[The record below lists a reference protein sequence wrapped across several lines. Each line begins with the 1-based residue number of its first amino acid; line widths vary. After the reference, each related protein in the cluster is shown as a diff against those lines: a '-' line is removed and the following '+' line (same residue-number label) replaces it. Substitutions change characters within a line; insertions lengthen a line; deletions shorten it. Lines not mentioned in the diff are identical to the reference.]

1 MHPTP
6 TPATPLTDQALVAV
20 AVGHAHARAAART
33 PTVADL
39 LLGLAQEPEGAA
51 GQFLRTSEGPL
62 TALATRSLPPRL
74 APLDLARGW
83 AVADRT
89 PLPVWTV
96 DLLFAVVEAGGREL
110 RDVLATV
117 GIEPAA
123 LLPADDLRRALGR
136 GGHHELG
143 RRTVARETV
152 GLRPPGAATGPL
164 SPAADRAV
172 ARVRAVGGGAVD
184 LLLAMADDPAGD
196 VALPAL
202 ADLADAWTR
211 VSPAAGS
218 APGGG
223 WSGGD
228 WDAGLDAVVHAAT
241 TWCTGRR
248 VEPADLVAAAVVAG
262 GEGPGR
268 LLEAAASP

>member
-6 TPATPLTDQALVAV
+6 SPTARTTTPLTDQALVAV
-20 AVGHAHARAAART
+20 AVGHAHARAAVRT

-39 LLGLAQEPEGAA
+39 LLGLAQEADGAA

-62 TALATRSLPPRL
+62 TALAMRSLPPRL
-74 APLDLARGW
+74 APLDVARTW

-96 DLLFAVVEAGGREL
+96 DLLAAVVEAGGTEL
-110 RDVLATV
+110 RDLLATV
-117 GIEPAA
+117 GLEPAA
-123 LLPADDLRRALGR
+123 LTPADDLRRALGR
-136 GGHHELG
+136 GGYRELG

-164 SPAADRAV
+164 TPAADRAV
-172 ARVRAVGGGAVD
+172 ASVRAVGGGAVD
-184 LLLAMADDPAGD
+184 LLLAMADDPAVD

-202 ADLADAWTR
+202 GELAAAWAR
-211 VSPAAGS
+211 VAPAAGGLG
-218 APGGG
+218 AP
-223 WSGGD
+223 

-241 TWCTGRR
+241 TWCAGRR

-268 LLEAAASP
+268 LLEAAAGP

>member
-6 TPATPLTDQALVAV
+6 SPTARTTTPLTDQALVAV
-20 AVGHAHARAAART
+20 AVGHAHARAAVRT

-39 LLGLAQEPEGAA
+39 LLGLAQEADGAA

-62 TALATRSLPPRL
+62 TALAMRSLPPRL
-74 APLDLARGW
+74 APLDVARTW

-96 DLLFAVVEAGGREL
+96 DLLAAVVEAGGTEL
-110 RDVLATV
+110 R
-117 GIEPAA
+117 
-123 LLPADDLRRALGR
+123 
-136 GGHHELG
+136 
-143 RRTVARETV
+143 
-152 GLRPPGAATGPL
+152 
-164 SPAADRAV
+164 
-172 ARVRAVGGGAVD
+172 D
-184 LLLAMADDPAGD
+184 LLLAMADDPAVD

-202 ADLADAWTR
+202 GELAAAWAR
-211 VSPAAGS
+211 VAPAAGGLG
-218 APGGG
+218 AP
-223 WSGGD
+223 

-241 TWCTGRR
+241 TWCAGRR

-268 LLEAAASP
+268 LLEAAAGP